1 MSLQF
6 LIYVPI
12 LNYDIFVAFVQCI
25 VYEMQNWHAFKTD
38 ITREFWGYHLSLLT
52 KCKDLS

>member
-12 LNYDIFVAFVQCI
+12 LNYDIFAVVQCI

-38 ITREFWGYHLSLLT
+38 ITREFWGIFWA
-52 KCKDLS
+52 C

>member
-12 LNYDIFVAFVQCI
+12 LNYDIFAFVQCI

-38 ITREFWGYHLSLLT
+38 ISREFRRFDLGLLT

>member
-1 MSLQF
+1 MSLQL

-38 ITREFWGYHLSLLT
+38 ITRKFWGYHLGLLT